1 MFVNSTARRWTHLR
15 SGGHT
20 LCLGSEHRLGHD
32 TSKDTCECHAAW
44 RWPSACLRR
53 DGWTD
58 APEDEERRAGVLG
71 LAERLLVDVAKD
83 CECEG
88 APYDA
93 GCQRWSVLWTY
104 MGCLMNMPAAADV
117 MAVWLYQSLYSAHS
131 GESGRWYGN
140 SCSDL
145 AGDLSSTGAGGLIAA
160 GGVELNRIKPS
171 RARK

>member
-1 MFVNSTARRWTHLR
+1 MVVSVWTAV
-15 SGGHT
+15 SQ
-20 LCLGSEHRLGHD
+20 
-32 TSKDTCECHAAW
+32 
-44 RWPSACLRR
+44 
-53 DGWTD
+53 D

-83 CECEG
+83 CECEC

-93 GCQRWSVLWTY
+93 GCQRWRVLWTY

-131 GESGRWYGN
+131 GERGRWYGN

-145 AGDLSSTGAGGLIAA
+145 AGDLSSTGVIVRGSG
-160 GGVELNRIKPS
+160 EQNKPS
-171 RARK
+171 RAEINKYR